1 MNEQNYLITHMD
13 QYDLL
18 FSELEKGFEGKKII
32 YLTGDLGSGKTSFVK
47 KFFEYKYEFEGVSSP
62 TFGIINSYNIDEN
75 TIYHYDLYRIQKI
88 SELDDI
94 GFYSYLEINTLHFIE
109 WPEIIPKKII
119 KPNANI
125 NFIED
130 NNQRI
135 ISITYVDE

>member
-47 KFFEYKYEFEGVSSP
+47 KFLEYKYEFEGVSSP

-75 TIYHYDLYRIQKI
+75 TLYHYDLYRIQQI

>member
-18 FSELEKGFEGKKII
+18 FSELEKGFEGRKII
-32 YLTGDLGSGKTSFVK
+32 YLIGDLGSGKTSFVK